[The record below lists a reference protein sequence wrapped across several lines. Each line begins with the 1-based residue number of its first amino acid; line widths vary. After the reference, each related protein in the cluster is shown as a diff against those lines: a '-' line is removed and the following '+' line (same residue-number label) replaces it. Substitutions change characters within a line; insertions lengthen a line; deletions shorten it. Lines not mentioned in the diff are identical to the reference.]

1 MKQNKWSKIKEKLSD
16 IFQFLVVIIIV
27 LFLLV
32 ALIAPYY
39 AVGGAIAEGD
49 LPWWTILLIR

>member
-1 MKQNKWSKIKEKLSD
+1 MKQDKWGKIKEKLSD
-16 IFQFLVVIIIV
+16 IFQFLAVIIIV
-27 LFLLV
+27 LFLLA

-49 LPWWTILLIR
+49 LPWWAILLVR